1 MIIFSI
7 KICGQNAR
15 TIRDLRSNIDLNT
28 VRELRFIATYL
39 QITGRSNLNKSEM
52 DSYFFFPKIKYIPTL
67 PSTIKIIVIKIITSI
82 DVLDFPHFFAHVGS
96 FL

>member
-1 MIIFSI
+1 MLIEGAKYYTIETTNDHFSI

-39 QITGRSNLNKSEM
+39 QITGRSNLNKSEL
-52 DSYFFFPKIKYIPTL
+52 IKA
-67 PSTIKIIVIKIITSI
+67 IKKTNGKKLC
-82 DVLDFPHFFAHVGS
+82 D
-96 FL
+96 

>member
-1 MIIFSI
+1 MLIEGAKYYTLETPNDHFSI

-39 QITGRSNLNKSEM
+39 QITGRSNLNKSEL
-52 DSYFFFPKIKYIPTL
+52 IKA
-67 PSTIKIIVIKIITSI
+67 IKKTNGKKRC
-82 DVLDFPHFFAHVGS
+82 D
-96 FL
+96 

>member
-1 MIIFSI
+1 MLIEGAKYYTIETTNDHFSI

-39 QITGRSNLNKSEM
+39 QITGRSNLNKSEL
-52 DSYFFFPKIKYIPTL
+52 IKA
-67 PSTIKIIVIKIITSI
+67 IKKTNGKKRC
-82 DVLDFPHFFAHVGS
+82 D
-96 FL
+96 